1 VNGRFRIGSTVYE
14 ASSILRLTLGQIL
27 DLERQT
33 AALGRPL
40 SWSQIKAM
48 MQSLESVSAEAFSGH
63 DDAPWVI
70 ALTIYA
76 SRLAAGEQVTFAE
89 AVDFPLEDLT
99 ILPATED
106 HSRPGPTKAR
116 PGSGRAAAKPA
127 RPAARKSGSR
137 SATR

>member
-1 VNGRFRIGSTVYE
+1 MNGRFRIGATVYE

-48 MQSLESVSAEAFSGH
+48 MKNLDGVTADDFAGH

-70 ALTIYA
+70 ALTVYS
-76 SRLAAGEQVTFAE
+76 SRLAAGEQLTFGE

-127 RPAARKSGSR
+127 TASARKTGSR

>member
-1 VNGRFRIGSTVYE
+1 MNGRFRIGATVYE

-48 MQSLESVSAEAFSGH
+48 MSNLDGVTADDFAGH

-70 ALTIYA
+70 ALTVYS
-76 SRLAAGEQVTFAE
+76 SRLAAGERMTFAE

-99 ILPATED
+99 ILPAPAD
-106 HSRPGPTKAR
+106 HSPPRPTKAR

-127 RPAARKSGSR
+127 AAPRKSGSR